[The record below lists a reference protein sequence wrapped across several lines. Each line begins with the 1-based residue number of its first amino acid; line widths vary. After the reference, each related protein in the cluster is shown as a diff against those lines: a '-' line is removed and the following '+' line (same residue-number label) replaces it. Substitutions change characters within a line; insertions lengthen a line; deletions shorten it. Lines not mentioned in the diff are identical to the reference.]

1 MGKPTRPVSL
11 HRSRT
16 SDYNFKAGSYSSSPG
31 QRSGSSSHLRTS
43 IHGDGDD
50 DSQKSMRDR
59 EIEEAQNRLDR
70 WGARASGGTERAERE
85 LGLGDDVNMGLS

>member
-1 MGKPTRPVSL
+1 MSL

-16 SDYNFKAGSYSSSPG
+16 SDHGVKPGYHYSNSPG
-31 QRSGSSSHLRTS
+31 QRSGTNSLRRTATE
-43 IHGDGDD
+43 DGDA
-50 DSQKSMRDR
+50 DSQKSIRNR

-70 WGARASGGTERAERE
+70 WGARATGGTERAERE